1 MRRSSTTVGALARAA
16 ATVKEW
22 RRLSRSRR
30 ELAAL
35 GDYQLWDLGL
45 SRSSAL
51 FESGKK
57 LLSR

>member
-1 MRRSSTTVGALARAA
+1 MRRSSTTVDALARAA

-35 GDYQLWDLGL
+35 DDYQLRDLGL

-51 FESGKK
+51 FESDKPF
-57 LLSR
+57 LRR